1 MGVQVLVPPLTSS
14 FIQSFIQEH
23 LPLANFI
30 RYDSTVPC
38 LGTAPRQ
45 GEGGTCCVT
54 EGSTGSVVPRGSP
67 VVGKHFQK
75 RGYQLGFLRQR
86 GVYTPQEKGV
96 YSRIEELHITLTSN
110 PSSLSC
116 DGE

>member
-54 EGSTGSVVPRGSP
+54 EGSTGSVVPSGWQAFPEERISDGFF
-67 VVGKHFQK
+67 KAK
-75 RGYQLGFLRQR
+75 RG
-86 GVYTPQEKGV
+86 PQEKGV
-96 YSRIEELHITLTSN
+96 YSRIEELHITLTSD